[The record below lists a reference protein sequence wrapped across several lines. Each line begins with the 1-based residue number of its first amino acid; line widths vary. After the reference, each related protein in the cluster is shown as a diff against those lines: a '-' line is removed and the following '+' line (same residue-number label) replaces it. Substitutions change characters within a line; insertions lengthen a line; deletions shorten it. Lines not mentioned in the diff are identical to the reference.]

1 MHRAEWPDRADSAS
15 PPLDVPDSTIPTD
28 ATEAEAAVQAPD
40 AVAAVQ
46 ATDATDALAAAGA
59 TTSVDAADAPAAAGS
74 EEGDLNRDDSP
85 TAGADVQPA
94 QGAAS
99 PAEKLRPII
108 RVVGAPPEPE
118 AVREPADVAL
128 RALRIAGVDRRRVG
142 WIIGA
147 VISVWIVAVFARQV
161 GEASAAA
168 TRADHVRSQN
178 AAIATQVAALQR
190 ERDVVQERSFVEFQ
204 ARKWGLGNAQ
214 DQRFTLAQN
223 APPLPSHA
231 PGSASVRLAPEPTPQ
246 TPLEAWLSLL
256 FGPSR

>member
-1 MHRAEWPDRADSAS
+1 MDRAEGPDRADSAS
-15 PPLDVPDSTIPTD
+15 LPD
-28 ATEAEAAVQAPD
+28 APD
-40 AVAAVQ
+40 ATPLSDPSAPS
-46 ATDATDALAAAGA
+46 GA
-59 TTSVDAADAPAAAGS
+59 SAPSVPSDPPPP
-74 EEGDLNRDDSP
+74 L
-85 TAGADVQPA
+85 
-94 QGAAS
+94 
-99 PAEKLRPII
+99 I

-118 AVREPADVAL
+118 PVREPADVAL

-147 VISVWIVAVFARQV
+147 VISIWIVAVFARQV

-168 TRADHVRSQN
+168 SRADLVRSQN
-178 AAIATQVAALQR
+178 EAIATQVAALQR
-190 ERDVVQERSFVEFQ
+190 ERNVVQDRSFVEFQ

-223 APPLPSHA
+223 APPLPSDA
-231 PGSASVRLAPEPTPQ
+231 PGSASVRLEPDPTPQ